1 MYGLCNVIRQFW
13 KLLKDIMKL
22 TPPVHYKCRKEL
34 NTTKVDCFLTYSIYS
49 CK

>member
-34 NTTKVDCFLTYSIYS
+34 VDLFFNLFNLQL
-49 CK
+49 